1 MGSKGVHPTI
11 TKGDIREQEGCALQD
26 CNSRMSRALILM
38 GSGVVVKNN
47 FSWTTINNTV
57 INICEQLLFSKE
69 LLQAERKTTF
79 EVQRTPF
86 CVTHE
91 AI

>member
-1 MGSKGVHPTI
+1 MGSEV
-11 TKGDIREQEGCALQD
+11 A
-26 CNSRMSRALILM
+26 
-38 GSGVVVKNN
+38 VKNN

-86 CVTHE
+86 RVPHE
-91 AI
+91 AIQPHISSGGLTGGLRPYDS